1 MEKLLQREAYLKQAR
16 KQKEIK
22 TVLSLQ
28 SALKLVSKELP
39 SYHGYHIS
47 KISLCYRM
55 CSDAG
60 KESEHEAG
68 EKYTTSPCYLM
79 LFSEKENQEE
89 FALVDCK
96 TGTVDYVRNY

>member
-1 MEKLLQREAYLKQAR
+1 MYEVG

-47 KISLCYRM
+47 KDI
-55 CSDAG
+55 
-60 KESEHEAG
+60 
-68 EKYTTSPCYLM
+68 
-79 LFSEKENQEE
+79 
-89 FALVDCK
+89 ALLPDVQRCRK
-96 TGTVDYVRNY
+96 RE